1 MRSCVRKINRIAIGL
16 YRYSESG
23 NAFCGKLQTDETAAI
38 CKQMARTKKS
48 TIGQKEPRQ
57 SILEFYYGV
66 NASKKQ
72 KKAKSLTK
80 KKKTTEG
87 KRNHR

>member
-1 MRSCVRKINRIAIGL
+1 M
-16 YRYSESG
+16 
-23 NAFCGKLQTDETAAI
+23 
-38 CKQMARTKKS
+38 
-48 TIGQKEPRQ
+48 
-57 SILEFYYGV
+57 EFYYGV